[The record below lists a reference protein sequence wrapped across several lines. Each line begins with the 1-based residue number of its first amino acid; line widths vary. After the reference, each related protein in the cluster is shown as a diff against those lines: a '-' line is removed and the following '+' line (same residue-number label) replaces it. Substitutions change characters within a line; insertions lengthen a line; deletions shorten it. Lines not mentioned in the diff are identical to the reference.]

1 MVTQIG
7 DKTNA
12 MRQNNLMEA
21 IITEL
26 SQTRFN
32 KIEHISE
39 TVSTN
44 SDLVSKGSEL
54 SDGFILVSDHQ
65 TGGRGRLGRQW
76 EAPPSKNL
84 LFSVLLNPNW
94 KMERHQL
101 VTPALALSTV
111 EVLEDLGLKATVKWP
126 NDVMVER
133 ESEKKI
139 AGILAEYVQKEK
151 PFLVVG
157 MGLNIEW
164 PLQEDLAPP
173 DSISLKAC
181 GIQKDRWEMLI
192 EILENFEKRLVE
204 IASEKG
210 TTTFRKAYIS
220 KSSTLENE
228 VKVEKSDGDIIG
240 TAVDVEE
247 DGSLIIEN
255 EHGTTSITAG
265 DVIHL
270 RKL

>member
-12 MRQNNLMEA
+12 MRQNKLMEA
-21 IITEL
+21 ILSEL
-26 SQTRFN
+26 LETRFN

-44 SDLVSKGSEL
+44 SDLVLKASEL

-65 TGGRGRLGRQW
+65 TGGRGRLGRRW

-94 KMERHQL
+94 EMEKHQL
-101 VTPALALSTV
+101 VTLALALSTV
-111 EVLEDLGLKATVKWP
+111 EVLENLGLRATVKWP
-126 NDVMVER
+126 NDVMLER
-133 ESEKKI
+133 GSDKKI
-139 AGILAEYVQKEK
+139 AGILAEYVQQEK
-151 PFLVVG
+151 PVLVVG

-164 PLQEDLAPP
+164 PLQEDSAPP

-181 GIQKDRWEMLI
+181 GIEKDRWEMLI
-192 EILENFEKRLVE
+192 EILKNFEKKLLEVS
-204 IASEKG
+204 SEKES
-210 TTTFRKAYIS
+210 TVFRQEYIAR
-220 KSSTLENE
+220 SSTIGNQ
-228 VKVEKSDGDIIG
+228 VKVEKIDGDITGKAIDLG
-240 TAVDVEE
+240 E

-255 EHGTTSITAG
+255 EQGTTSITAG

-270 RKL
+270 SRL

>member
-1 MVTQIG
+1 MVTQIEE
-7 DKTNA
+7 KSNA
-12 MRQNNLMEA
+12 MKKNNLMET
-21 IITEL
+21 IIAEL

-32 KIEHISE
+32 KIEYISE

-44 SDLVSKGSEL
+44 SDLVLKASEL

-65 TGGRGRLGRQW
+65 TGGRGRLGRSW

-84 LFSVLLNPNW
+84 LFSVLLHPNW
-94 KMERHQL
+94 EMERHQL

-111 EVLEDLGLKATVKWP
+111 EVLENLGLRAAVKWP
-126 NDVMVER
+126 NDVMVEK
-133 ESEKKI
+133 ESDKKI

-151 PFLVVG
+151 PVLVVG

-164 PLQEDLAPP
+164 PLQGDSAPP

-181 GIQKDRWEMLI
+181 GIEKDRWEMLI
-192 EILENFEKRLVE
+192 EILKNFEKRLIE
-204 IASEKG
+204 ISSEKG
-210 TTTFRKAYIS
+210 SATFRQAYIS
-220 KSSTLENE
+220 KSSTIGNQ
-228 VKVEKSDGDIIG
+228 VKVEKSDEDITGKAI
-240 TAVDVEE
+240 DVGE

-255 EHGTTSITAG
+255 ENGIISITVG